1 MTSGR
6 EAGYHL
12 GTPKERNMS
21 KNMKTVIVV
30 TVVITIA
37 LVAGGLGLAFS
48 GLFKSAETIK
58 PSNSTFASTTTTL
71 SIEQTTTA
79 STTETTTEST
89 SSTTTT
95 SLTEWSEWSECTVTC
110 GLGQQIR
117 SRTNEM
123 ASTEIDTKEC
133 RNPSCLTGD
142 QQIDIEAQKARDN
155 GFNDNLFLSR
165 YAKTVNSCERTKR
178 SSENQTEFYGLW
190 KMTRTQLKLVF
201 DEISDDNCDGYCP
214 NLISNLIVSTS
225 FYGFI
230 FIVFDLDY
238 VWARWN

>member
-1 MTSGR
+1 MTSER
-6 EAGYHL
+6 QAGYHL

-21 KNMKTVIVV
+21 KNMKTVVV
-30 TVVITIA
+30 LTVVITTV

-48 GLFKSAETIK
+48 GIFKPAETIK
-58 PSNSTFASTTTTL
+58 PSNSTFASTTATVSTEHT
-71 SIEQTTTA
+71 ITA
-79 STTETTTEST
+79 STTETSTEST

-95 SLTEWSEWSECTVTC
+95 SLTEWTEWSECTVTC

-117 SRTNEM
+117 SRTNEV
-123 ASTEIDTKEC
+123 ATTEIDTKEC

-178 SSENQTEFYGLW
+178 SSDNQTEFYGLW

-201 DEISDDNCDGYCP
+201 DAISDDNCDGYCP
-214 NLISNLIVSTS
+214 NLKSNLNVSS
-225 FYGFI
+225 LF
-230 FIVFDLDY
+230 
-238 VWARWN
+238 